1 MTQSILK
8 AQLAVLIRKGN
19 PAELRD
25 YLSTLRNAD
34 FRLAGTVL
42 AEPDIWVGADFWQF
56 AATLVAANNRAFLGT
71 MLKAASAL
79 ELTMPS
85 SAFVG
90 ACTTDVD
97 RRKSLE
103 SLLPRVAS
111 PAEIHDLL
119 RLFAAPSQPQSDVPH
134 AINEA
139 VLFSAGTAPA
149 YFVLFNLLKQHE
161 DDTAYL
167 RRFGIELIRKGDKR
181 SFNLACII
189 KEYFALPELP
199 GTFSLAL
206 QPYELS
212 RLETS
217 FDTFLTIINR

>member
-8 AQLAVLIRKGN
+8 VQLAVLIRKGN
-19 PAELRD
+19 PEELRA
-25 YLSTLRNAD
+25 YLATLRNAD

-42 AEPDIWVGADFWQF
+42 AERDLWAGADFWQF
-56 AATLVAANNRAFLGT
+56 AAALVAANNRAFLGT
-71 MLKAASAL
+71 MLKAAAAL
-79 ELTMPS
+79 SLSTPTP
-85 SAFVG
+85 AFAA
-90 ACTTDVD
+90 ACTTEID
-97 RRKSLE
+97 RRKALE

-111 PAEIHDLL
+111 PVEINALL
-119 RLFAAPSQPQSDVPH
+119 RLFYTADAPAATIEPL
-134 AINEA
+134 
-139 VLFSAGTAPA
+139 LFSAGTASA

-161 DDTAYL
+161 DDVAYL
-167 RRFGIELIRKGDKR
+167 RRYGIELIRKGDKR

-212 RLETS
+212 RLDTS